1 MPAPADALLADEG
14 LGSLLLDREGMLLLL
29 TFSCLSTGHVVKGAL
44 LDVLSFILP
53 VVDFLKQ
60 SRFECRPL
68 SLQGPELRLEVLGVF
83 LLC

>member
-14 LGSLLLDREGMLLLL
+14 LGSLLLYREGVLLLL

-44 LDVLSFILP
+44 LDVLGFVLP
-53 VVDFLKQ
+53 VVDLLKQ
-60 SRFECRPL
+60 SQFECRPL
-68 SLQGPELRLEVLGVF
+68 SLQRVELRLEVLGVF